1 MSPDMRQ
8 WDRIGKALANERK
21 YAYVVELVVSGEA
34 LDVALS
40 RRIVEFHKSR
50 RIQPHHGR
58 TTPGKDKTY
67 FRWCFS
73 DLATLAPSLNFLVA
87 GFETRPVLSR
97 RDTRRSR

>member
-8 WDRIGKALANERK
+8 WDRIGKALAND
-21 YAYVVELVVSGEA
+21 VELVMSGEA

-40 RRIVEFHKSR
+40 RRTVEFHKSR

-73 DLATLAPSLNFLVA
+73 DLATARAFVEQFGGA
-87 GFETRPVLSR
+87 FRKTTGT
-97 RDTRRSR
+97 

>member
-1 MSPDMRQ
+1 MARDMARDMPRDMRQ

-21 YAYVVELVVSGEA
+21 YPYVVELVVIGEA

-50 RIQPHHGR
+50 RIQPRHGR
-58 TTPGKDKTY
+58 TIPGKDKTN

-73 DLATLAPSLNFLVA
+73 DLATARAFVERFGGA
-87 GFETRPVLSR
+87 FRKTTGT
-97 RDTRRSR
+97 

>member
-50 RIQPHHGR
+50 RIQPRHGR
-58 TTPGKDKTY
+58 TTPGKDRTY

-73 DLATLAPSLNFLVA
+73 DLTTARAFVEQFGGAFRKTT
-87 GFETRPVLSR
+87 GT
-97 RDTRRSR
+97 